1 MIQKFDRLLDSIA
14 KWGVLVCIGLMLVL
28 SLVNISLRWFEN
40 SVLWIE
46 PLVRHLVFLAA
57 FFGGAIATGEG
68 QHIKIDLL
76 SKLLDKTNNKTLQ
89 TIIERIVIIAC
100 LLATIILTKAGY
112 DLFLVEKEYGSEA
125 FLGIHSAY
133 LIGIIPFGMGFI
145 ALRFFLNL
153 FLKPKHEEVTP
164 I

>member
-1 MIQKFDRLLDSIA
+1 MIRKIDSILDSFA

-28 SLVNISLRWFEN
+28 SLLNISLRWFEN

-46 PLVRHLVFLAA
+46 PLVRHLVFIAA
-57 FFGGAIATGEG
+57 FLGGAIATGEG

-76 SKLLDKTNNKTLQ
+76 SKLLAKTDNLLVQN
-89 TIIERIVIIAC
+89 IIEKIVIIAC
-100 LLATIILTKAGY
+100 LVATIILTKAGY
-112 DLFLVEKEYGSEA
+112 DLFLVEMEYGKEA
-125 FLGIHSAY
+125 FLGIHSAH
-133 LIGIIPFGMGFI
+133 LIGIIPMGMGFI

-153 FLKPKHEEVTP
+153 FLEPREASK

>member
-1 MIQKFDRLLDSIA
+1 MIKKLDQILDYIA

-28 SLVNISLRWFEN
+28 SLTNISLRWFEN

-76 SKLLDKTNNKTLQ
+76 SKLLEKTDSKLTQ
-89 TIIERIVIIAC
+89 FIIERIVVVAC
-100 LLATIILTKAGY
+100 IVATVILTKAGY
-112 DLFLVEKEYGSEA
+112 DLFLVEKEYGREA

-133 LIGIIPFGMGFI
+133 LVGIIPFGMGFI

-153 FLKPKHEEVTP
+153 FLKPKSQEVVP